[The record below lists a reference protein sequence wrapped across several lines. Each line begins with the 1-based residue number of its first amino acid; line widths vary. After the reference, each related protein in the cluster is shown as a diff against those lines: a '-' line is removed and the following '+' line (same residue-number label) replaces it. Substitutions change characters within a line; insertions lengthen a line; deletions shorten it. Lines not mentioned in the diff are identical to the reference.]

1 MAGDVWVGCTQGTVS
16 REMGKCLTE
25 TGVFRE
31 VSEELLALLLHVA
44 AAFAGAPGRD
54 GDAGGAGV
62 DVVGRHV
69 EACSQVKRRRGM
81 RGCSGRDPSHSDSLA
96 LTNEPRVGA
105 QARLVVV
112 PGAACQGL
120 EGGLAVG
127 VEIGQPGSGC
137 KE

>member
-1 MAGDVWVGCTQGTVS
+1 MRRGT
-16 REMGKCLTE
+16 GKRLTE

-31 VSEELLALLLHVA
+31 VSEELLALLLHVT

-69 EACSQVKRRRGM
+69 EACSRARRRK
-81 RGCSGRDPSHSDSLA
+81 RDEGAAVGKTLPQPDPPA
-96 LTNEPRVGA
+96 LTDEPCVGA

-112 PGAACQGL
+112 PRATGQGL

-127 VEIGQPGSGC
+127 VEIGQPGPG
-137 KE
+137 